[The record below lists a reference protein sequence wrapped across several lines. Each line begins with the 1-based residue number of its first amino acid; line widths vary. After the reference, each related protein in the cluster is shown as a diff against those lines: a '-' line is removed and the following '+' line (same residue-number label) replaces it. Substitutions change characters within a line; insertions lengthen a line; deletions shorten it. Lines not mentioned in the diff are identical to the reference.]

1 MLKID
6 TNRVNKYLKDQCQD
20 QIYVILVMHILLLN
34 ERLLLQE
41 QVIEAEKTDLWHL
54 KIMHHLLV
62 AFPKSN
68 TH

>member
-1 MLKID
+1 M
-6 TNRVNKYLKDQCQD
+6 
-20 QIYVILVMHILLLN
+20 ILVMPILLLK
-34 ERLLLQE
+34 EQLLLQE

-54 KIMHHLLV
+54 KIMYHLLV

>member
-1 MLKID
+1 MP
-6 TNRVNKYLKDQCQD
+6 
-20 QIYVILVMHILLLN
+20 ILLLK
-34 ERLLLQE
+34 EQLLLQE